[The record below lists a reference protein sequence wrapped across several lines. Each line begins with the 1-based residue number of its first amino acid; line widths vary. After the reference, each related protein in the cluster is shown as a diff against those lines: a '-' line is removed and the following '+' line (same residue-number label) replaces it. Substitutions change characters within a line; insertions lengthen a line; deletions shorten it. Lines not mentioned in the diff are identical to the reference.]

1 MNTVPNRLSP
11 SHHTMSEHT
20 TLTIRVGR
28 DEAEHVREE
37 THDRIKAAERGDELE
52 ERHVLVLEDE
62 SALSRLITEPN
73 LELIQAI
80 RQHEPSS
87 MREAAELVGRGH
99 KEVNQNLTVLEA
111 LNVIDFVQEGRSKR
125 PVVSFDEIE
134 VDIPVAHSADS
145 SESAIAP

>member
-1 MNTVPNRLSP
+1 MT
-11 SHHTMSEHT
+11 EHT

-28 DEAEHVREE
+28 DEAERVREE
-37 THDRIKAAERGDELE
+37 THDRIKAAEHGDELE

-145 SESAIAP
+145 SESAITP